1 MSDAGL
7 ILGALEAAGLLAA
20 PVAHL
25 PELSGVATDS
35 RAVTPGT
42 LFCAVDGTVAD
53 GHAYV
58 GEASRRG
65 AVAALVAH
73 PVADVRIPQIL
84 VTDSRRAAAVAA
96 AAWFGWPGRG
106 LRLVGVTGTNGKSTT
121 VALSRHLLN
130 ATGEAGALGTL
141 GAFDGSGS
149 AVPGGSALTTP
160 GPVDLQQML
169 ARLRER
175 GVRTVAME
183 VSSHALHQGRV
194 YGLHFAAG
202 IYTNLTHEHLDYHGD
217 LDAYLAAKALLSQ
230 YLAPEGVEVV
240 NADDPAWEKLPR
252 APQRRRVTFG
262 LHPSADV
269 RATAIVFGPGAT
281 QFRLHLGD
289 RDLQVQL
296 PLMGEFNVSNA
307 LGAVAAAWGLGSS
320 ADVLVERLAT
330 APQVPGRLERLAAE
344 PFLVLRD
351 YAHTPDAFRR
361 VLRTLR
367 SQTAGRLILLFGA
380 GGDRDRA
387 KRAVMGQ
394 VAAQEADLTIISTDN
409 PRTEDPECILDEIE
423 LGLGEAPHLRI
434 SDRRE
439 AIEHALDLARPGD
452 TLLLAGK
459 GHETYQIY
467 GTEKVPFDEAVIV
480 RDALAARR

>member
-1 MSDAGL
+1 M

-20 PVAHL
+20 PVAQL

-35 RAVTPGT
+35 RAVMAGT
-42 LFCAVDGTVAD
+42 LFCAVDGTAAD

-58 GEASRRG
+58 DDAARRG
-65 AVAALVAH
+65 AAAALVARL
-73 PVADVRIPQIL
+73 VADVAIPQVL

-121 VALSRHLLN
+121 VALARHLLN
-130 ATGEAGALGTL
+130 AGDDAGALGTL
-141 GAFDGSGS
+141 GACDGSGA
-149 AVPGGSALTTP
+149 AVPGGSPLTTP
-160 GPVDLQQML
+160 GPVDLQQVL
-169 ARLRER
+169 AHLRDR

-194 YGLHFAAG
+194 YGLQFAAG

-240 NADDPAWEKLPR
+240 NADDAAWEQLPR
-252 APQRRRVTFG
+252 VPQRRRVTFG

-269 RATAIVFGPGAT
+269 RASAVTFEPAGTRFL
-281 QFRLHLGD
+281 LHLGD

-307 LGAVAAAWGLGSS
+307 LGAVAAAWALGS
-320 ADVLVERLAT
+320 APEMVVERLAT
-330 APQVPGRLERLAAE
+330 APQVPGRLERLATE

-367 SQTAGRLILLFGA
+367 SQTSGRLILLFGA

-387 KRAVMGQ
+387 KRRVMGQ
-394 VAAQEADLTIISTDN
+394 VASQEADLTIISTDN
-409 PRTEDPECILDEIE
+409 PRTEDPERILDEIE
-423 LGLGEAPHLRI
+423 QGLGEAAHLRI

-439 AIEHALDLARPGD
+439 AIERALDLARPGD

-467 GTEKVPFDEAVIV
+467 GNEKVPFDEAAIV
-480 RDALAARR
+480 RDALAARQ